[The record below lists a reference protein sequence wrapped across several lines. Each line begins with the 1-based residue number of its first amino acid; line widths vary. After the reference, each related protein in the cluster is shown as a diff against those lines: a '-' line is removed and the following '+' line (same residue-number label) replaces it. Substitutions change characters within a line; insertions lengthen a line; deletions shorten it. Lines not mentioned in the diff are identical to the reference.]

1 MRNIVSYKRTLT
13 ICAVVL
19 TLISLR
25 MHIDPA
31 GITENE
37 FPYAKGDAF
46 DVAVTIR
53 HLIGSLLFAIASIIF
68 FAGRI
73 EDAKSQQSILNG
85 CIMCFAVMCITLG
98 TMTVTQAGHLI
109 GGTIVFAVLTALSLY
124 QRVTHYEIDA
134 VNE

>member
-1 MRNIVSYKRTLT
+1 MKNILSYKRTLT

-25 MHIDPA
+25 MHLDPA

-53 HLIGSLLFAIASIIF
+53 HLIGSLLFAIASIVF

-98 TMTVTQAGHLI
+98 TMTVTQVGHLI
-109 GGTIVFAVLTALSLY
+109 GGTIVFAVLTALFIY
-124 QRVTHYEIDA
+124 KRVTH
-134 VNE
+134 

>member
-1 MRNIVSYKRTLT
+1 MKNIVSYKSTLT

-53 HLIGSLLFAIASIIF
+53 HLIGTLLFAIASIVF

-73 EDAKSQQSILNG
+73 EDTKSQQSVLNG

-109 GGTIVFAVLTALSLY
+109 GGTIVFAVLTALFIY
-124 QRVTHYEIDA
+124 KRVTH
-134 VNE
+134 